1 MNTKVR
7 NMNTKLLQSEVT
19 KASLQMRAFWVV
31 FFFLF
36 TTIVAAQKVEAV
48 VDSADIKIGEEIKLS
63 LMVETDTTAKVVFP
77 EGNNLFLP
85 LELLEAYDADTVK
98 QDATYSLIKKYGIT
112 QYDSGTY
119 YIPKQKILINDKPF
133 FTDSIR
139 VAVADVVVDTLKQK
153 MFDIKKIT
161 AVDKGSGTWWIYL
174 LIVVGLI
181 AIFGAYFYFFVL
193 QLKEKKKK
201 KKKAEIPPYD
211 RALLQLNE
219 LDKSKLLLNSEYKDY
234 YSELTNIVR
243 QYIEEEVRIDA
254 LESTTAE
261 LIRKIE
267 AQKDAGYLDLKDET
281 IKNLK
286 NVLQTADLVK
296 FAKSKPDDSVVKAD
310 RNLVENIVVET
321 KEAIPEISEEEL
333 RKDEEYQLRLLEEQR
348 KKQRFRNTVIGVV
361 AMIIAFGGLIGYA
374 TLQYV
379 KENTY
384 VGHSMGDLL
393 EDEWVTSR
401 YGTSDFTISTPQ
413 VLKRMTPIKAKD
425 TVPLPSE
432 TDLYS
437 YQSHLAPFSIDLE
450 VITFKQKPEITL
462 DDIAKKILKKFEE
475 EGATKLIVKYD
486 EYESPTGIKGL
497 KMYGS
502 GIFVDNLSP
511 FSSTQEREYE
521 TYIFEE
527 GRGVQTL
534 TMMYAEDDED
544 GKTLVDRILNSIALI
559 EETNN
564 NDR

>member
-1 MNTKVR
+1 MNKEVRIMNEKLQRSKVA
-7 NMNTKLLQSEVT
+7 
-19 KASLQMRAFWVV
+19 KASLRMCTFWML

-36 TTIVAAQKVEAV
+36 TTIASAQKVEAV
-48 VDSADIKIGEEIKLS
+48 VDSTHIKIGEEIKLS
-63 LMVETDTTAKVVFP
+63 IQVEADTSATVVFP
-77 EGNNLFLP
+77 EANNSFMP
-85 LELLEAYDADTVK
+85 LELLEAYKTDTVK
-98 QDATYSLIKKYGIT
+98 KNAKYSLIKKYGVT
-112 QYDSGTY
+112 QFDSGTY
-119 YIPKQKILINDKPF
+119 FIPKQKILINNKPY

-161 AVDKGSGTWWIYL
+161 AVEKASSTWWIYL
-174 LIVVGLI
+174 LIVLGLL
-181 AIFGAYFYFFVL
+181 ALFGAYFYFFVF
-193 QLKEKKKK
+193 QLKAKKKK

-267 AQKDAGYLDLKDET
+267 AQKNAGYLDLKDDT

-296 FAKSKPDDSVVKAD
+296 FAKSKPDDNIIKAD

-321 KEAIPEISEEEL
+321 KDAIPEISDEEL
-333 RKDEEYQLRLLEEQR
+333 RKDEEYKLKLIEEQR

-374 TLQYV
+374 TLEYV

-384 VGHSMGDLL
+384 VGHSMSDLL
-393 EDEWVTSR
+393 EDEWVTSK
-401 YGTSDFTISTPQ
+401 YGTSDFTISTPK
-413 VLKRMTPIKAKD
+413 VLKRMTPLKVKD
-425 TVPLPSE
+425 TIPLTSE
-432 TDLYS
+432 TEIYS
-437 YQSHLAPFSIDLE
+437 YQSHLAPFSVDLE
-450 VITFKQKPEITL
+450 VTTFMQKPEITL
-462 DDIAKKILKKFEE
+462 DGIAEKMLKKLEAD
-475 EGATKLIVKYD
+475 GAKKLIVKYD
-486 EYESPTGIKGL
+486 EYESSTGIKGL

-502 GIFVDNLSP
+502 GIFVDDLSP
-511 FSSTQEREYE
+511 FSSTQDRAYE
-521 TYIFEE
+521 AYIFEE
-527 GRGVQTL
+527 GRGVQVL
-534 TMMYAEDDED
+534 IMMYTEYDED
-544 GKTLVDRILNSIALI
+544 GKKIVDRILSSIALI
-559 EETNN
+559 EKK

>member
-1 MNTKVR
+1 MNNEVRSMNKKLQRSKVG
-7 NMNTKLLQSEVT
+7 KVLL
-19 KASLQMRAFWVV
+19 KIHAFWMV
-31 FFFLF
+31 FFLLF
-36 TTIVAAQKVEAV
+36 TAQSFAQKVEAV
-48 VDSADIKIGEEIKLS
+48 VDSTQIKIGEEIKLS
-63 LMVETDTTAKVVFP
+63 IMVEADTAATVVFP
-77 EGNNLFLP
+77 EGNNIFTP
-85 LELLEAYDADTVK
+85 LELLEAYEADTVK
-98 QDATYSLIKKYGIT
+98 QNAKYSLIKKYGVT

-119 YIPKQKILINDKPF
+119 FIPKQKILINNKPY

-139 VAVADVVVDTLKQK
+139 IAVANVVVDTLKQK

-161 AVDKGSGTWWIYL
+161 SVEKASSTWWIYALIILGL
-174 LIVVGLI
+174 LTL
-181 AIFGAYFYFFVL
+181 FGAYFYFFVF
-193 QLKEKKKK
+193 QLKAKNKK

-219 LDKSKLLLNSEYKDY
+219 LDKSKLLINSEYKDY

-267 AQKDAGYLDLKDET
+267 AQKDAGYLDLRDET

-321 KEAIPEISEEEL
+321 KEAIPEISDEEL
-333 RKDEEYQLRLLEEQR
+333 RKDEEYQLKLLEEQR
-348 KKQRFRNTVIGVV
+348 KKQRFRNTVIGVM

-374 TLQYV
+374 TLEYV

-393 EDEWVTSR
+393 EDEWVTSK
-401 YGTSDFTISTPQ
+401 YGTSDFTIATPK
-413 VLKRMTPIKAKD
+413 VLKRATPLKAKD
-425 TVPLPSE
+425 SVPLPSE
-432 TDLYS
+432 TEIYS
-437 YQSHLAPFSIDLE
+437 YQSHLAPFSVSLG
-450 VITFKQKPEITL
+450 VTTFTQKPDITL
-462 DDIAKKILKKFEE
+462 DDIAQGIVKKFEE
-475 EGATKLIVKYD
+475 EGAKKFVVKYD

-497 KMYGS
+497 KMYGT
-502 GIFVDNLSP
+502 GIFVDDLSP
-511 FSSTQEREYE
+511 FSSTQESAYE
-521 TYIFEE
+521 AYVFEE
-527 GRGVQTL
+527 GRGIQTL
-534 TMMYAEDDED
+534 IMMYAEDDED
-544 GKTLVDRILNSIALI
+544 GKKLVDRILSSITLI
-559 EETNN
+559 EETK

>member
-1 MNTKVR
+1 MKYELR
-7 NMNTKLLQSEVT
+7 NIHTKLQRSTERFSRLRMST
-19 KASLQMRAFWVV
+19 LLMV
-31 FFFLF
+31 FFCLF
-36 TTIVAAQKVEAV
+36 ATQTFAQKVTAK
-48 VDSADIKIGEEIKLS
+48 VDSTQIKIGEEIKFSLS
-63 LMVETDTTAKVVFP
+63 VEADTTATIVFP
-77 EGNNLFLP
+77 EGKNIFLP
-85 LELLEAYDADTVK
+85 LELLEAYDTDTVT
-98 QDATYSLIKKYGIT
+98 QDAKYNLIKEYGIT
-112 QYDSGTY
+112 QFDSGTY
-119 YIPKQKILINDKPF
+119 YIPKLKILINEKPF

-139 VAVADVVVDTLKQK
+139 VAVADVAVDTLKQK
-153 MFDIKKIT
+153 MFNIKKIT
-161 AVDKGSGTWWIYL
+161 AVDKGSSNWWIYL
-174 LIVVGLI
+174 LIVLGLI
-181 AIFGAYFYFFVL
+181 ALFGAYFYFFVF
-193 QLKEKKKK
+193 QLKEKKAK

-219 LDKSKLLLNSEYKDY
+219 LDKSRLLLNSEYKGY

-296 FAKSKPDDSVVKAD
+296 FAKSKPDDAVVKAD

-333 RKDEEYQLRLLEEQR
+333 RKDEEYKLKLIEEQR

-374 TLQYV
+374 TLEYV

-393 EDEWVTSR
+393 EDEW
-401 YGTSDFTISTPQ
+401 I
-413 VLKRMTPIKAKD
+413 
-425 TVPLPSE
+425 
-432 TDLYS
+432 
-437 YQSHLAPFSIDLE
+437 APFSIDLA
-450 VITFKQKPEITL
+450 VTTFKQKPEITL
-462 DDIAKKILKKFEE
+462 NDIAEKILKKFEDD
-475 EGATKLIVKYD
+475 GATNLLVFQD
-486 EYESPTGIKGL
+486 EYESPTGIEGIKIH
-497 KMYGS
+497 GS
-502 GIFVDNLSP
+502 GIFVDTLSP
-511 FSSTQEREYE
+511 FSSTQERDYE
-521 TYIFEE
+521 VYIFQE

-534 TMMYAEDDED
+534 TMMYAEADED
-544 GKTLVDRILNSIALI
+544 GKKLVDRILSSIALI
-559 EETNN
+559 EKNT

>member
-1 MNTKVR
+1 MNTNVKSIYPRLLSVTTTKVHAA
-7 NMNTKLLQSEVT
+7 MH
-19 KASLQMRAFWVV
+19 AFWVSI
-31 FFFLF
+31 FFLCSTVTF
-36 TTIVAAQKVEAV
+36 AQQVTATA
-48 VDSADIKIGEEIKLS
+48 DSTNIKIGEEIKFS
-63 LMVETDTTAKVVFP
+63 LKVEVDTTAKVVFP
-77 EGNNLFLP
+77 EGNANFLP
-85 LELLEAYDADTVK
+85 LELLEAYDTDTV
-98 QDATYSLIKKYGIT
+98 QEDAKYKLIKEYGVT
-112 QYDSGTY
+112 QYDSGAY
-119 YIPKQKILINDKPF
+119 YIPKQIVLINDKPF
-133 FTDSIR
+133 FTDSIP
-139 VAVADVVVDTLKQK
+139 VAVADVPVDTLRQPL
-153 MFDIKKIT
+153 FDIKKIT
-161 AVDKGSGTWWIYL
+161 AVDRGSSTWWIYL
-174 LIVVGLI
+174 LIVLGLI
-181 AIFGAYFYFFVL
+181 AIFGAYFYYFVF
-193 QLKEKKKK
+193 QLKEKKAK
-201 KKKAEIPPYD
+201 KKKAQIPAYD

-267 AQKDAGYLDLKDET
+267 AQKDAGYLDLKEET

-296 FAKSKPDDSVVKAD
+296 FAKSKPDDNVVKAD

-384 VGHSMGDLL
+384 IGHSMSDLL
-393 EDEWVTSR
+393 EDEWVTSQ
-401 YGTSDFTISTPQ
+401 YGTSDFTIATPQ
-413 VLKRMTPIKAKD
+413 VLKRMTPIKTKD
-425 TVPLPSE
+425 SVGAVSE
-432 TDLYS
+432 TDVYS
-437 YQSHLAPFSIDLE
+437 YQSHLAPFSIDLA
-450 VITFKQKPEITL
+450 VITFLKEPDITL
-462 DDIAKKILKKFEE
+462 DDIAEDILKKFEAD
-475 EGATKLIVKYD
+475 GAEKLIVKYD

-502 GIFVDNLSP
+502 GIFIDNLSP

-521 TYIFEE
+521 AYVFEE
-527 GRGVQTL
+527 GRGIQTL
-534 TMMYAEDDED
+534 TMMYVENDED
-544 GKTLVDRILNSIALI
+544 GKTLVDRILNSITLI
-559 EETNN
+559 EEQTNN
-564 NDR
+564 AQ

>member
-1 MNTKVR
+1 MNNEVR
-7 NMNTKLLQSEVT
+7 NMNKKSQNSSQYTSFLR
-19 KASLQMRAFWVV
+19 MNGFWML

-36 TTIVAAQKVEAV
+36 TTIAFAQKVEAI
-48 VDSADIKIGEEIKLS
+48 VDSTQIKIGEEIKLS
-63 LMVETDTTAKVVFP
+63 LLVEADTTATVVFP
-77 EGNNLFLP
+77 EANNSFLP
-85 LELLEAYDADTVK
+85 LELLEAYETDTVK
-98 QDATYSLIKKYGIT
+98 QDAKYSLIKKYGVT
-112 QYDSGTY
+112 QFDSGTY
-119 YIPKQKILINDKPF
+119 FIPKQKILINNKPF

-139 VAVADVVVDTLKQK
+139 IAVADVVVDTLKQK

-161 AVDKGSGTWWIYL
+161 AVEKGSSTWWIYL
-174 LIVVGLI
+174 LIVLGLL
-181 AIFGAYFYFFVL
+181 ALFGAYFYFFVF

-219 LDKSKLLLNSEYKDY
+219 LDKSKLLLNSEYKGY

-261 LIRKIE
+261 LIHKIE

-296 FAKSKPDDSVVKAD
+296 FAKSKPDDNIIKAD

-333 RKDEEYQLRLLEEQR
+333 RKDEEYKLKLIEEQR

-374 TLQYV
+374 TLEYV

-393 EDEWVTSR
+393 EDEWTTSK
-401 YGTSDFTISTPQ
+401 YGTSDFTISTPI
-413 VLKRMTPIKAKD
+413 VLTRMTPLKRKD
-425 TVPLPSE
+425 SVPLPFE
-432 TDLYS
+432 TDIYS
-437 YQSHLAPFSIDLE
+437 YQSHLAPFSVDLE
-450 VITFKQKPEITL
+450 ITTFKQKPEITL
-462 DDIAKKILKKFEE
+462 DDIAEKILKKFEE
-475 EGATKLIVKYD
+475 DGAKNLISKYD
-486 EYESPTGIKGL
+486 EYESSTGIKGF
-497 KMYGS
+497 KVFGT
-502 GIFVDNLSP
+502 GTFVDDLSP
-511 FSSTQEREYE
+511 FSSTQDRAYE
-521 TYIFEE
+521 AYIFEE
-527 GRGVQTL
+527 GRGIQVL
-534 TMMYAEDDED
+534 IMMYAEDDED
-544 GKTLVDRILNSIALI
+544 GKTLADRILSSITLI
-559 EETNN
+559 EEEKG